1 MTTYTIHHPT
11 ESTAPARLTFPL
23 ADIVHH
29 VKPSISIFTGNRS
42 ADPAYITDG
51 RILLWADAVRTP
63 GRARRLAAHVN
74 ELDRRATTE
83 QLQQVCADATGVAL
97 APLEFLGLESDPADA
112 DKKPGSKY
120 YQGPFAIFRPTLIN
134 DNFGNEIF
142 YRARYLSLVLD
153 YLGPDKVQL
162 WSRADDGAG
171 TWAGVITPIVDSTN
185 FDRYSTTAVH
195 CTTAGARFN
204 PTGLI
209 MPVRRPRR

>member
-1 MTTYTIHHPT
+1 M
-11 ESTAPARLTFPL
+11 PL
-23 ADIVHH
+23 ADVVHH

-42 ADPAYITDG
+42 ADPEYITDG
-51 RILLWADAVRTP
+51 SILLQADAIRTP
-63 GRARRLAAHVN
+63 GRARRLAARVN
-74 ELDRRATTE
+74 ELDRRVTTE

-171 TWAGVITPIVDSTN
+171 TWAGVITPIVDS
-185 FDRYSTTAVH
+185 STAVH

>member
-1 MTTYTIHHPT
+1 MATYTIHHPNGAA
-11 ESTAPARLTFPL
+11 APARLTFPL

-29 VKPSISIFTGNRS
+29 VKPSVTIFTGNRS

-63 GRARRLAAHVN
+63 GRARRLAARVN
-74 ELDRRATTE
+74 ELDRRVTTE

-97 APLEFLGLESDPADA
+97 APLEFLGLESDPADV

-134 DNFGNEIF
+134 DNFGTEIH

-171 TWAGVITPIVDSTN
+171 TWAGVITPIVDST
-185 FDRYSTTAVH
+185 TAVH
-195 CTTAGARFN
+195 CTTAGTTFN

>member
-11 ESTAPARLTFPL
+11 GSAAPARLTFPL

-42 ADPAYITDG
+42 TDPVYITDG
-51 RILLWADAVRTP
+51 RILLWTDTIRTP
-63 GRARRLAAHVN
+63 GRARRLAARVN
-74 ELDRRATTE
+74 EFHRRVTTE
-83 QLQQVCADATGVAL
+83 QIQQVCADATGVSL
-97 APLEFLGLESDPADA
+97 APLEFLGLESDPA
-112 DKKPGSKY
+112 
-120 YQGPFAIFRPTLIN
+120 
-134 DNFGNEIF
+134 EIY

-171 TWAGVITPIVDSTN
+171 TWAGIITPIVGGSL
-185 FDRYSTTAVH
+185 SSVH
-195 CTTAGARFN
+195 CTTAGTTFV

>member
-11 ESTAPARLTFPL
+11 GSTAPARLTFPL

-42 ADPAYITDG
+42 ADPEYITDG
-51 RILLWADAVRTP
+51 SILLQADAIRTP
-63 GRARRLAAHVN
+63 GRARRLAARVN
-74 ELDRRATTE
+74 ELDRRVTTE

>member
-11 ESTAPARLTFPL
+11 GSAAPARLTFPL

-42 ADPAYITDG
+42 TDPVYITDG
-51 RILLWADAVRTP
+51 RILLWTDTIRTP
-63 GRARRLAAHVN
+63 GRARRLAARVN
-74 ELDRRATTE
+74 EFHRRVTTE
-83 QLQQVCADATGVAL
+83 QIQQVCADATGVSL

-112 DKKPGSKY
+112 KYKPGSKY
-120 YQGPFAIFRPTLIN
+120 YQGPFANFRPTLIN
-134 DNFGNEIF
+134 DSFGAEIY

-171 TWAGVITPIVDSTN
+171 TWAGIITPIVGGSL
-185 FDRYSTTAVH
+185 SSVH
-195 CTTAGARFN
+195 CTTAGTTFV